1 MDTGRKTVGCPQ
13 ENSSTVNSTGT
24 GVYHGIVA
32 VRHLEGDV
40 GHLEDVRPPVGVRF
54 QHVADQLRQRLRV
67 ALLLV
72 GRYVEL
78 AALHTHTHTFQGSK
92 RNHQHSG
99 PRTEEANLD
108 GQRRLAKGQREE
120 AQLVEEAAQ
129 RPNVRFGRDRL
140 AHVQVHH
147 LRRPGP
153 IHHTRQYTSCPSQAS
168 CVPPD

>member
-1 MDTGRKTVGCPQ
+1 VDTGRKTVGCPQ

-78 AALHTHTHTFQGSK
+78 AALHTHTHTRSKDQNEITSTRVHGQKKPTWIASVDSPKGSVK
-92 RNHQHSG
+92 KHS
-99 PRTEEANLD
+99 L
-108 GQRRLAKGQREE
+108 
-120 AQLVEEAAQ
+120 
-129 RPNVRFGRDRL
+129 
-140 AHVQVHH
+140 
-147 LRRPGP
+147 
-153 IHHTRQYTSCPSQAS
+153 
-168 CVPPD
+168 